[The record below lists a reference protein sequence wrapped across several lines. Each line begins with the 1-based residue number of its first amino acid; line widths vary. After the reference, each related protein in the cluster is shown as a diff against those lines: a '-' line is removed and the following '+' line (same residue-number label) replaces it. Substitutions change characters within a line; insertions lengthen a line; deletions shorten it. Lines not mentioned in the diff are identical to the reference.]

1 MVRILHSKE
10 KNKTQTINLK
20 LQLYLHRMCRILAID
35 YGTKRVGLAVTDPNQ
50 IIATALDTVYVQN
63 LMNYLKAYTSKETVE
78 SFVVGEPR
86 QMDNSASEITPQ
98 IEQFIRLLKKEF
110 PDIPVFRMDERF
122 TSKMASQALLM
133 SGLKKKDRQDKAL
146 VDRTSA
152 VIILQSFM
160 ESRNH

>member
-20 LQLYLHRMCRILAID
+20 LQLYLHQMSRILAID

>member
-1 MVRILHSKE
+1 MS
-10 KNKTQTINLK
+10 
-20 LQLYLHRMCRILAID
+20 RILAID

>member
-1 MVRILHSKE
+1 
-10 KNKTQTINLK
+10 
-20 LQLYLHRMCRILAID
+20 
-35 YGTKRVGLAVTDPNQ
+35 
-50 IIATALDTVYVQN
+50 
-63 LMNYLKAYTSKETVE
+63 
-78 SFVVGEPR
+78 
-86 QMDNSASEITPQ
+86 
-98 IEQFIRLLKKEF
+98 
-110 PDIPVFRMDERF
+110 MDERF

>member
-1 MVRILHSKE
+1 MFANAVKE
-10 KNKTQTINLK
+10 
-20 LQLYLHRMCRILAID
+20 
-35 YGTKRVGLAVTDPNQ
+35 
-50 IIATALDTVYVQN
+50 
-63 LMNYLKAYTSKETVE
+63 ETVE

>member
-20 LQLYLHRMCRILAID
+20 LQLYLHRMSRILAID

>member
-1 MVRILHSKE
+1 MLNLHNKE
-10 KNKTQTINLK
+10 KNKTQTNNLK
-20 LQLYLHRMCRILAID
+20 LQLYLQRMSRILAID

-50 IIATALDTVYVQN
+50 IIATALDTVFVQH
-63 LMNYLKAYTSKETVE
+63 LMNYLKEYLNREAVE

-98 IEQFIRLLKKEF
+98 IEQFIHLLKKEF
-110 PDIPVFRMDERF
+110 PNIPVFRMDERF

-133 SGLKKKDRQDKAL
+133 SGLKKKDRQDKGL

>member
-1 MVRILHSKE
+1 MS
-10 KNKTQTINLK
+10 
-20 LQLYLHRMCRILAID
+20 RILAID

-160 ESRNH
+160 GSRNH

>member
-1 MVRILHSKE
+1 M
-10 KNKTQTINLK
+10 
-20 LQLYLHRMCRILAID
+20 AID